1 MGQAERSS
9 RAAALGDVPV
19 NQRGSHVE
27 HAGLR
32 RAEQAQHEPRLQCA
46 NVTRSVGNQLPEAVR
61 CLLDGSDVANRE
73 GLTFLLLTT
82 DADSWPQVAMLS
94 VGELVAMDPRT
105 LHVALWLH
113 SGSATNLTQ
122 TGKATLVVV
131 QGGNGYYLKVGA
143 RRGKDLD
150 LGPDGRLAYF
160 VLDVKDVQE
169 DSTEYATLVSGIT
182 FKLKDP
188 AQVVPRWQHTIEAL
202 RVESGGSN
210 I

>member
-82 DADSWPQVAMLS
+82 DAESWPQVAMLS
-94 VGELVAMDPRT
+94 VGEL
-105 LHVALWLH
+105 
-113 SGSATNLTQ
+113 
-122 TGKATLVVV
+122 VV

-202 RVESGGSN
+202 RVESGGSST
-210 I
+210 